1 MRVWSAFGLSVCLL
15 VCLWRIAPAAET
27 PAPPVEAKAPATA
40 AAATPPVSELAEF
53 KTVETAVKATIAKR
67 GTPANAGATGYLGI
81 NFTSNAD
88 GKVVVA
94 QVAAESPAAAAGIK
108 AGDLLVQI
116 DEIDSG
122 DVQSVRDLVQS
133 KSPGDSLRLLL
144 GREGGTVATT
154 VTLGSTSRPRVLN
167 PNPPSLG
174 IRIGEPDGTEG
185 LKIEQVSPGSP
196 AEKSKLKAGEV
207 ILKIDG
213 VPLEGPEHLRELLSE
228 RKPGDLVTLTLL
240 LAEKAVE
247 YKVPVAATG
256 SSRGSRSNPNWD
268 NRLNNYWKKDVYRL
282 ALVPIEFPDVKHN
295 AKVSTA
301 DWDKALFSEHVYI
314 EKSPTGQTV
323 YGSLRDYY
331 HEQSYGKL
339 RVEGKVF
346 DWVLVDKN
354 RQEYSPDSGTSNK
367 SVLLT
372 EAFDKILARDGEEA
386 LKDFDGVAFVYAGDR
401 PPRTN
406 RGGLYWPHRAN
417 LTYKGKRWPYFIC
430 QEGSERMATIS
441 VYCHEFGH
449 MLGLPDLYARP
460 ENPGSEGLGTWCA
473 MSNQAGN
480 GQPQHFSAWCKEQLG
495 WISPTVIDP
504 RVEQKLILDAIEDSP
519 QECFKVLVKPDASEY
534 LLLEN
539 RRRKGFDRSLPGEG
553 LLIWRVVNNRPIL
566 EESHGIEGPPGP
578 FSFTRSVPFPS
589 ASNDA
594 FTPFTIPSS
603 RSQLGGGLPVHITNI
618 RRLDDGR
625 IAFYI
630 GFQFL

>member
-1 MRVWSAFGLSVCLL
+1 MHLSLRICAALVAIGAYGHPVLAQSPPKVADASPSAAIPDL
-15 VCLWRIAPAAET
+15 T
-27 PAPPVEAKAPATA
+27 
-40 AAATPPVSELAEF
+40 EF
-53 KTVETAVKATIAKR
+53 KTVESAVKATIAR
-67 GTPANAGATGYLGI
+67 PAAPTNAGRTGFLGL
-81 NFTSNAD
+81 NFSLNAE
-88 GKVVVA
+88 GKVVVS
-94 QVAAESPAAAAGIK
+94 QVAHESPASGAGVV
-108 AGDLLVQI
+108 AGDVVARI
-116 DEIDSG
+116 DDATISAVEQLREI
-122 DVQSVRDLVQS
+122 VQS
-133 KSPGDSLRLLL
+133 KAPGETLRLQVL
-144 GREGGTVATT
+144 RESAAVDLS
-154 VTLGSTSRPRVLN
+154 VTLGSTSRPRTLN
-167 PNPPSLG
+167 PNPPTLG
-174 IRIGEPDGTEG
+174 IRISEADGGEG
-185 LKIEQVSPGSP
+185 LRIEQVTPGSP
-196 AEKSKLKAGEV
+196 ADKSKLKSGEI

-213 VPLEGPEHLRELLSE
+213 VSLTNSEHLRELLSE
-228 RKPGDLVTLTLL
+228 RKPGDMVTLTLL

-247 YKVPVAATG
+247 YKVPLAAT
-256 SSRGSRSNPNWD
+256 SLFSRGPGGSANWD
-268 NRLNNYWKKDVYRL
+268 SRLNNYWKKDVYRL
-282 ALVPIEFPDVKHN
+282 AMVPIEFPDVKHN
-295 AKVSTA
+295 GKVSVA
-301 DWDKALFSEHVYI
+301 DWEKALFSEHSYI

-346 DWVLVDKN
+346 EWIEVEKK

-372 EAFDKILARDGEEA
+372 EAFDKILARDGAEA
-386 LKDFDGVAFVYAGDR
+386 LKDFDGVVFVYAGDR

-417 LTYKGKRWPYFIC
+417 VTYKGKRWPYFIC
-430 QEGSERMATIS
+430 QEGSERMASIS

-473 MSNQAGN
+473 MSNQANN

-495 WISPTVIDP
+495 WIKPAVIDP
-504 RVEQKLILDAIEDSP
+504 RVEQKLILDAIEESP

-553 LLIWRVVNNRPIL
+553 LLIWRVVNNRPML
-566 EESHGIEGPPGP
+566 EESHGIEGPSGP
-578 FSFTRSVPFPS
+578 AAYTRSVPFPS

-603 RSQLGGGLPVHITNI
+603 RSQLGGGLPVYITNI
-618 RRLDDGR
+618 RRLNDGR
-625 IAFYI
+625 ITFLI
-630 GFQFL
+630 GYQFL